1 MKERFFDFEVFPH
14 WWCCTFGD
22 MPDTFPGETIT
33 EDIKDTFVV
42 VRSDKGNPRDELLQ
56 LMQQEGF
63 VQIGYNIKRYDLVIA
78 NAIYQ
83 GFSPEEVFV
92 ISDLIIQPES
102 LYKDPL
108 HMRLGPTSKR
118 KLKCVFQ
125 DLLDDSEGSL
135 KDKEAIMGLNIL
147 ESSVSFLEENLTE
160 EQKEDVIYYNK
171 QDVYASMKFYEDI
184 VYPYTQTKLAI
195 GKTFNIPETTCL
207 ASTNA
212 RLVSLVLQAKR
223 TVFTDA
229 EETIIKVPSKIQ
241 KYCLDNV
248 PGEIYNHL
256 VYGTGNLSVKAFGN
270 DVDYGSGGI
279 HSVLSK
285 NIYVESDDEYCL
297 INVDATSYYPS
308 MLIQFDCLSRCVPSK
323 EIFTNIYNERIRIKH
338 LEHKTEQDNMK
349 QLALKL
355 VLNTTFGA
363 SGNKWLDL
371 FDPYQCIRTCR
382 LGQLFLTALAC
393 RIVNNVPSAKVIQ
406 TNTDGILLY
415 IRRKDVCLVD
425 KFMQEWTDVSGISME
440 RDDVQKIWQRDVN
453 NYLLVKTN
461 GKAKRKGGWLN
472 DEYRRPGYVTVGS
485 LDAFV
490 CTRAAQQWLLNG
502 KDVAKSILEN
512 KNVTD
517 YVMSCKK
524 GPTYSK
530 VVQKFADGTEQ
541 ELFKCNRVY
550 ASKDTNLGKIYKI
563 KMYKGNKSYTQMSS
577 IPDNCRLIN
586 DDLSHYTFDDIK
598 KDLDYAYYLDRAM
611 DILDIPWQQV
621 IGNKIIDTD
630 KFDYKI

>member
-1 MKERFFDFEVFPH
+1 MKQRFFDFEVFPH

-22 MPDTFPGETIT
+22 MPDTFPNEILT
-33 EDIKDTFVV
+33 ENIKDTFVV
-42 VRSDKGNPRDELLQ
+42 VSSDGINARDNLLKLLQ
-56 LMQQEGF
+56 EPGY
-63 VQIGYNIKRYDLVIA
+63 VQIGYNIKRYDLIIA

-92 ISDLIIQPES
+92 VSELLIQPDS
-102 LYKDPL
+102 LYKDSL
-108 HMRLGPTSKR
+108 HMRLGPVSKR

-125 DLLDDSEGSL
+125 DLLDDGDGSL
-135 KDKEAIMGLNIL
+135 KEKEAIMGLNIL
-147 ESSVSFLEENLTE
+147 ESDVSFLEENLTR
-160 EQKEDVIYYNK
+160 EQKDDVIYYNK
-171 QDVYASMKFYEDI
+171 QDVYASMKFYEDV
-184 VYPYTQTKLAI
+184 VYPYTKTKLAL

-212 RLVSLVLQAKR
+212 RLVSLALQAKR
-223 TVFTDA
+223 QSFSDA
-229 EETIIKVPSKIQ
+229 ENTTIKIPSKIQ

-248 PGEIYNHL
+248 PGEIFNHL
-256 VYGTGNLSVKAFGN
+256 VYNPTALSIKAFGN
-270 DVDYGSGGI
+270 DVDYGAGGI

-285 NIYVESDDEYCL
+285 NIYVESDDEWCL

-323 EIFTNIYNERIRIKH
+323 DIFVNIYNERIRIKH
-338 LEHKTEQDNMK
+338 LEHKTEMDNMT

-371 FDPYQCIRTCR
+371 YDPYQCIRTCR

-393 RIVNNVPSAKVIQ
+393 RIVNGIPSARIIQ

-415 IRRKDVCLVD
+415 IRKKDICLLD
-425 KFMQEWTDVSGISME
+425 KFMQEWTDVSGINME

-453 NYLLVKTN
+453 NYLLVKTD
-461 GKAKRKGGWLN
+461 GKVKRKGGWLN
-472 DEYRRPGYVTVGS
+472 DEYHRPGYVTLGS

-490 CTRAAQQWLLNG
+490 CTKAAQEWLLNR

-512 KNVTD
+512 KNVRD
-517 YVMSCKK
+517 FVMSCKK
-524 GPTYSK
+524 GPSYSK
-530 VVQKFADGTEQ
+530 VVQKFASGMEK
-541 ELFKCNRVY
+541 ELYKCNRVY
-550 ASKDTNLGKIYKI
+550 ASLDANLGKIYKI
-563 KMYKGNKSYTQMSS
+563 KMYKGKQSYTQMAS
-577 IPDNCRLIN
+577 IPNNCRLIN

-598 KDLDYAYYLDRAM
+598 KDLDYSYYLDRAM
-611 DILDIPWQQV
+611 DILDISWQQV
-621 IGNKIIDTD
+621 IGKDIININ
-630 KFDYKI
+630 KFDYNI